1 MSLNF
6 FEQFATSIDINVNN
20 DFVNKNNEKNKKN
33 VDLEKK
39 MSVLSLDEKKRK
51 EMYKCIHGKN
61 ILMLCGQY
69 KGYTGFVYEYFP
81 KTVSLMLDEE
91 RYVMCSDYPINDIG
105 DEIMTIY
112 GKGKIVSRVEKLYEV
127 KTNGGEVRLPRS
139 YFTRYVFFMGDDN
152 FIKVGEVMREVGCEY
167 NIRVVKTKDVVC
179 DGLMKKLSE
188 MSKIEYEN
196 EKRIVKMDCIEEFY
210 MVNQKSS
217 NKNEN
222 TYFKKYGK
230 FVREIPEQF
239 LVMIKNVV
247 RVKESMCLTNGRNVK
262 VKFGLYKNKSGDL
275 VDIEEACMNVNI
287 EPIGKFITNHYIM
300 KGDKY
305 AIEKILPSHVF
316 YMDVQLK
323 NGNYY
328 QVNNYDGK
336 FFTGIE
342 RVGNVFVEKTIKRC
356 EIEGMMCGF
365 TIISTMESVECEI
378 DSEKIEKFSMEL
390 DDTNLNDTTK
400 ETNEKNCEEIEEYDS
415 KDDIGYG
422 VEMMEIDDYVYDDKQ
437 GEMKDTFK
445 DFERL
450 GFTEKSFSKEEKEYM
465 KMIEKCC
472 EKVGDIDT
480 NEKYG
485 LLEKVSDVIKLL
497 KDELVKNQITDWKN
511 TDIKYVVAC
520 LIFRENMKKM
530 INVSIYDYK
539 KYISK
544 LYDTGF
550 LTKDSI
556 MGSVFLLQSEK
567 SLNSTPLKVLELSKE
582 NLICLKKNYKDKKF
596 IDIIKY
602 MMERCF
608 ELLNE
613 WFDTIEFGV
622 TKVEME
628 WIPIAKPNTIRQY
641 PKYFLTTNDVV
652 NDVVNDKKFNLAK
665 RIMWGPES
673 KKLVD
678 IWKLSLNEKLKNES
692 NEIVKNIYQFI
703 IDNIENA
710 PFVLKELEGSND
722 KLDKLKFKE
731 LKRTFDLFTSKL
743 KSYMDKK
750 ENEKSCLLD
759 RKRYERVILNQK
771 REHISKMLFQ

>member
-1 MSLNF
+1 MSLDF

-20 DFVNKNNEKNKKN
+20 NFVNKNNEKNEKN
-33 VDLEKK
+33 VDLEKR
-39 MSVLSLDEKKRK
+39 MSNLNLNEKKRK

-81 KTVSLMLDEE
+81 KTVGLMLDEE
-91 RYVMCSDYPINDIG
+91 RYVMCSDYHTNDIG

-127 KTNGGEVRLPRS
+127 KTDGGDVRLARS
-139 YFTRYVFFMGDDN
+139 YFTRYVIFMGDDN
-152 FIKVGEVMREVGCEY
+152 FIKVGEVVREVDCEY
-167 NIRVVKTKDVVC
+167 DIRVVSFPMKTKDV
-179 DGLMKKLSE
+179 DYLMKKLSE
-188 MSKIEYEN
+188 MSKMEYEN
-196 EKRIVKMDCIEEFY
+196 EKRIIKMDCIEEFY
-210 MVNQKSS
+210 MVNRKSN
-217 NKNEN
+217 NKNDN
-222 TYFKKYGK
+222 DYFGKYGK

-247 RVKESMCLTNGRNVK
+247 RVKESMCLTNGKNVK
-262 VKFGLYKNKSGDL
+262 VKFGLYKNKSGEL

-287 EPIGKFITNHYIM
+287 EPIGKFITNHYVM

-316 YMDVQLK
+316 YMDLQLK

-342 RVGNVFVEKTIKRC
+342 KVGNAFVERTIKRC
-356 EIEGMMCGF
+356 EIEIMMCGF
-365 TIISTMESVECEI
+365 TIISTMEGVECDIE
-378 DSEKIEKFSMEL
+378 SEKIEKFSVEL
-390 DDTNLNDTTK
+390 DDIK
-400 ETNEKNCEEIEEYDS
+400 ETNENNCEEIEEEIEDS
-415 KDDIGYG
+415 KDDIDYG
-422 VEMMEIDDYVYDDKQ
+422 VEMMEMDDYVYDDKQ
-437 GEMKDTFK
+437 GEMKETFK

-450 GFTEKSFSKEEKEYM
+450 GFAEKSFSKEEKEYM

-480 NEKYG
+480 NEKYT

-497 KDELVKNQITDWKN
+497 RDELVKNQITDWKN
-511 TDIKYVVAC
+511 TDVKYVVAC

-567 SLNSTPLKVLELSKE
+567 SLDSNPLKVLELSKE

-613 WFDTIEFGV
+613 WFDTIEFCM

-652 NDVVNDKKFNLAK
+652 NDKKFNLAK

-673 KKLVD
+673 KKLID

-692 NEIVKNIYQFI
+692 NEIVKKIYQFI
-703 IDNIENA
+703 IDNIEDA

-743 KSYMDKK
+743 KSYVDKK
-750 ENEKSCLLD
+750 ENEKRCLLD

-771 REHISKMLFQ
+771 REYISKILFQ